1 MAKEK
6 LDKEVRKAILKARS
20 LIEAVAKADG
30 NETET
35 RKHVNHIFGTV
46 MGYDIFKHI
55 TSEYAISSVG
65 DTLHC
70 DIAVKIEREETSAP
84 ALLVEL
90 KRVNIDLTSKHLRQ
104 AASYAIDIGGEWVLL
119 TNGREW
125 KLYHISFGKPPQTK
139 LTDSWSLISDDPA
152 ILAEKFNLI
161 GYKNIKKGGLDKL
174 WEKSNVLTAHN
185 ILKVI
190 LSEES
195 IKLIRRE
202 IKRATDVTV
211 SPEEIVGAVRRM
223 LNEVALAEMETIK
236 ISLPLKK
243 QKKSTSYKRSKGK
256 DEKIQAQE
264 AEISDENTEQI

>member
-1 MAKEK
+1 MARQK
-6 LDKEVRKAILKARS
+6 LDKETKKALLDARNK
-20 LIEAVAKADG
+20 IETLAKLDG

-55 TSEYAISSVG
+55 TSEYAISSAG

-139 LTDSWSLISDDPA
+139 LIDSWNLINDNPVT
-152 ILAEKFNLI
+152 LAEKFNLI

-174 WEKSNVLTAHN
+174 WEKSNVLTPHN

-202 IKRATDVTV
+202 IKKATEVTV
-211 SPEEIVGAVRRM
+211 SPEEIVGAIRRM
-223 LNEVALAEMETIK
+223 LNEAALAEMEKVK
-236 ISLPLKK
+236 ISLPEKK
-243 QKKSTSYKRSKGK
+243 QRKKKSTSKNSK
-256 DEKIQAQE
+256 EKEEPVQ
-264 AEISDENTEQI
+264 